1 MSVSLKSLMPAA
13 LVGVASMTFTLR
25 AQAQPAL
32 RDPAAA
38 EALFK
43 KGVELLKADDWKGAC
58 PNFESSMK
66 LDPSVGTQINIAR
79 CALHDGKLALGW
91 AELKKASTL
100 NQDTPGAQRKR
111 EIQTF
116 IDDETAKV
124 EPRLPWLTLELRD
137 KPEGLTVTR
146 DGVAVPI
153 DSIGTAVPV
162 DPGKHVIRV
171 DAPGYQPASI
181 DVELAEATRKTV
193 KLELTRSPGAPIGPV
208 VGTAG
213 PVRPVASA
221 SESGSNL
228 LVPLGATFSGV
239 GGGLLLTSL
248 VTGLLSNADLGDVD
262 ALSSDPQSGCS
273 LDAATNQL
281 RCASSAFAAADETA
295 SRGETLALVST
306 VTLFAGIAFAGAG
319 VPMLIVGATESDAA
333 PSVAIVPLLSPTH
346 AGVSFGG
353 AF

>member
-1 MSVSLKSLMPAA
+1 MSASLISLVSAA
-13 LVGVASMTFTLR
+13 TIGVAGLAFALPI
-25 AQAQPAL
+25 QAQPTQ

-43 KGVELLKADDWKGAC
+43 KGVELLKADDWKAAC
-58 PNFESSMK
+58 PHFESSMK

-111 EIQTF
+111 EIQAF

-124 EPRLPWLTLELRD
+124 EPRLPWLTLELND

-146 DGVAVPI
+146 DGVALPI

-162 DPGKHVIRV
+162 DPGKHVIRAA
-171 DAPGYQPASI
+171 APGYRAASI
-181 DVELAEATRKTV
+181 EVELAEAARKTV
-193 KLELTRSPGAPIGPV
+193 KLELTRDPAAPVGPV
-208 VGTAG
+208 AG
-213 PVRPVASA
+213 PTRAVPGVAPPT
-221 SESGSNL
+221 ESNGNA
-228 LVPLGATFSGV
+228 LVPLGATFIGV
-239 GGGLLLTSL
+239 GSALLVTSL
-248 VTGLLSNADLGDVD
+248 VTGLLSKADLDD
-262 ALSSDPQSGCS
+262 IEALSGDPQSGCT
-273 LDAATNQL
+273 LDTETNEL
-281 RCASSAFAAADETA
+281 SCTSSAFAAAEDAA

-306 VTLFAGIAFAGAG
+306 VTMFAGVAFAGAG
-319 VPMLIVGATESDAA
+319 VPMLIVGATRGEAA
-333 PSVAIVPLLSPTH
+333 PGVAIMPLLSPKH

-353 AF
+353 TF